1 MNLLKKIIRKIKEGM
16 LQEIFQELLWIY
28 HYGLRY
34 KMEILWYIFLGIF
47 STGMSLG
54 GSVISKY
61 IIDAVTGFDS
71 KGLAPAAVFY
81 ILMQLMRIG
90 SNAWTRRISTRIE
103 IKVDQEIRAD
113 VYDKIMEAD
122 WEAMSEYHS
131 GDLLNRVDNDVSS
144 ISSSVLGWV
153 PDFVTQLVQFLGTL
167 GIIIYYDPTLAGLAL
182 LSAPVTLVV
191 SRVLMKKMRDYNKK
205 MREASSEVMMFNEES
220 FQNVQVIK
228 SFGLTGL
235 YGRKLRQVQARYR
248 EIRLDY
254 NKFSILTSSFMSLVG
269 TVVTVVCFGWGV
281 YRLWTGH
288 ITYGTMTLFLEM
300 SDSLSASF
308 SSLVYMVPSA
318 ISAATA
324 AGRIMAVAELPKENR
339 EGEEQVEQL
348 LEENRKGGVS
358 VETEQMAFGY
368 AGGKMVF
375 EHVDFLAAPGEIVA
389 LVGPSGE
396 GKTTMLRVILGIVN
410 VKAGSARVFGRDTQ
424 QKIPISAAT
433 RRLFAYVPQG
443 NTMFAGTVAE
453 NLRMMKQDA
462 SNEEL
467 YEVLKLAC
475 AYDFIVRLPDGLNS
489 RIRERGGGFSEGQI
503 QRLSI
508 ARALLADVPVLL
520 LDEAT
525 SALDVATERK
535 VLRNIM
541 QSEKNRTCIVTTH
554 RPSVLGICSRVYRIE
569 GGSMTCVGEEEV
581 QKMMMDF

>member
-358 VETEQMAFGY
+358 VETEQMATQ
-368 AGGKMVF
+368 AGKWFSSMWIFWRRPVRSWRWW
-375 EHVDFLAAPGEIVA
+375 VPPG
-389 LVGPSGE
+389 
-396 GKTTMLRVILGIVN
+396 R
-410 VKAGSARVFGRDTQ
+410 AR
-424 QKIPISAAT
+424 P
-433 RRLFAYVPQG
+433 P
-443 NTMFAGTVAE
+443 
-453 NLRMMKQDA
+453 
-462 SNEEL
+462 
-467 YEVLKLAC
+467 C
-475 AYDFIVRLPDGLNS
+475 
-489 RIRERGGGFSEGQI
+489 
-503 QRLSI
+503 
-508 ARALLADVPVLL
+508 
-520 LDEAT
+520 
-525 SALDVATERK
+525 
-535 VLRNIM
+535 
-541 QSEKNRTCIVTTH
+541 
-554 RPSVLGICSRVYRIE
+554 SV
-569 GGSMTCVGEEEV
+569 
-581 QKMMMDF
+581 